1 MELSGKIRVI
11 NPTKQI
17 SATFKKRE
25 IILTTE
31 ENYPQHISID
41 FVQDKCSILDSYK
54 VGENV
59 KVSINIRGK
68 ESVNKDGETKY
79 FNQIQGW
86 KIEKTDSAIPQQ

>member
-1 MELSGKIRVI
+1 MEISGKIRVV
-11 NPTKQI
+11 NPTKEI

-25 IILTTE
+25 IVLTTE

-54 VGENV
+54 AGENV

-68 ESVNKDGETKY
+68 ESINKDGEVRY
-79 FNQIQGW
+79 FNQIQGYR
-86 KIEKTDSAIPQQ
+86 IEKTDSAISQK

>member
-1 MELSGKIRVI
+1 MEISGKIRVV
-11 NPTKQI
+11 NPTKEI

-68 ESVNKDGETKY
+68 ESINKDGETRY